1 MKGKKFGIALALSMV
16 MAFGSL
22 MAERAPEY
30 ISPNNDGIKDILE
43 IPLKIK
49 EKRYIK
55 EWTLSIYTEKGNVI
69 RTVGNK
75 RKDEE
80 KMTISSF
87 FKNLFK
93 PKTGVE
99 IPDTVSWNGILGD
112 EAAAIGLVPGN
123 VAPDGLYYYIF
134 TATDDNDNRGTSAK
148 YYVIV
153 DTTPPQISLDK
164 LNEDEKSFGQG
175 EKTFIRIKQKGS
187 EEPEWSAAIIYNADG
202 SKVRTYRWQN
212 TSPSPI
218 IEWDGTNDEGII
230 VPDGVYTYEIYAT
243 DKAGNTS
250 EKAQIQNI
258 IFSAEKPL
266 TSIAING
273 PKYFSPNGDG
283 RLDTIKF
290 DVSIPE
296 TKSKVNSIK
305 EWSIKIDN
313 MEKKTVFE
321 KKGSGSTISEFIFD
335 GKGSDGKLLPEGSYR
350 ASVTASYKNGYVPP
364 KANSPVFVLDV
375 SAPTAQVAVSDLVF
389 NASRSLKLTQQQ
401 TSKDP
406 DYSSEKEWKARILD
420 ENKNTILSY
429 SFGPVLPPEISW
441 DGSDKKGVL
450 ANDGTFTY
458 ELTGS
463 DLAGN
468 QSVTTSLPFTLD
480 TSKTELLLIASPEYI
495 SPNGDGIQDRTNLN
509 LTARAESGIDT
520 YTITISDKNGKE
532 VRTISGQSSLPP
544 SIAWDGKDDSGS
556 VCQDGS
562 YSIVF
567 KTVANSGTEA
577 ESESKIVTIDTV
589 APKVEV
595 SVPYYIFSPDGQ
607 SPATSTRHGLPLSV
621 KECSSED
628 KWTMEI
634 TNSKNNPVR
643 TVVWQNEKGAKVTPF
658 IWDGTDDSG
667 NLVPDAKYSLRIY
680 STDRAGNLGQTRL
693 AENIT
698 VDTRETKAYI
708 TLSEESICPN
718 GDGVKDSQTFKLI
731 TTLNEGISEWSL
743 DVLDENEKSVQSWNG
758 SKGQKIPSSIT
769 WDGKTDGGTKLAEGM
784 FVGRL
789 KVSYDKG
796 NLVEAYSLPFV
807 SSVTAPILSVTSSA
821 NPANGKY
828 FSPDNDGYEDELK
841 MSLKAKTKA
850 KVKSWSLIVKDS
862 RNGTEFWKAS
872 GKSMTA
878 DKEADTY
885 SANITWDGRGNNGQ
899 VVMSAEDYPY
909 VYTVTD
915 ELGLTSTYTGI
926 IPVDVLVLLENGVLK
941 MQVPSIVFRGDAA
954 DFLLTG
960 DTGPDG
966 KTIEKSSLT
975 QEQKANNIRIL
986 NRVAQILNKF
996 GSYKVTV
1003 VGHANPTNKYAG
1015 KEEDNPE
1022 ENVDGPWGRGLKALS
1037 LERAQF
1043 VRQWLISEGHIS
1055 ASRLSAKGK
1064 GGLET
1069 IVDPYSL
1076 ENRWKNRRVEFI
1088 LEK

>member
-1 MKGKKFGIALALSMV
+1 MKGKKIGIAFILCMTMGLL
-16 MAFGSL
+16 F
-22 MAERAPEY
+22 AERAPEY
-30 ISPNNDGIKDILE
+30 ISPNNDGIKDTLD

-55 EWTLSIYTEKGNVI
+55 EWALSIYTEKGNVI

-80 KMTISSF
+80 KLTISSF

-99 IPDTVSWNGILGD
+99 IPEVVSWNGILGE
-112 EAAAIGLVPGN
+112 EAAAIGLTPGT

-164 LNEDEKSFGQG
+164 LNEDEKSFGVG
-175 EKTFIRIKQKGS
+175 EKTSIKIKQTGS

-202 SKVRTYRWQN
+202 SKVRTYKWLN
-212 TSPSPI
+212 TTPSPI
-218 IEWDGTNDEGII
+218 VEWDGTNDDGII

-243 DKAGNTS
+243 DKAGNKS

-258 IFSAEKPL
+258 IFSAEKPV
-266 TSIAING
+266 TSIAISG

-283 RLDTIKF
+283 KLDTIKF

-305 EWSIKIDN
+305 EWSITIENAD
-313 MEKKTVFE
+313 KKTVFE
-321 KKGSGSTISEFIFD
+321 KKGSGNAISELNFD
-335 GKGSDGKLLPEGSYR
+335 GKGSDGKTLPEGEYR
-350 ASVTASYKNGYVPP
+350 AMVSASYKNGYVPP
-364 KANSPVFVLDV
+364 KAYSPVFVLDV
-375 SAPTAQVAVSDLVF
+375 SAPSAQVAVSDLVF

-406 DYSSEKEWKARILD
+406 SYSSEKEWNARIID
-420 ENKNTILSY
+420 ENKNTIRSY
-429 SFGPVLPPEISW
+429 SYGSILPPEISW
-441 DGSDKKGVL
+441 NGSDENGEL
-450 ANDGTFTY
+450 AKDGTYIY
-458 ELTGS
+458 ELTGK

-468 QSVTTSLPFTLD
+468 KSTATSLPFTLD
-480 TSKTELLLIASPEYI
+480 TSKTELLLIPSPEYI
-495 SPNGDGIQDRTNLN
+495 SPNNDGIQDKTTLN
-509 LTARAESGIDT
+509 LTARATSGIDS
-520 YTITISDKNGKE
+520 YTITISDKDGKE
-532 VRTISGQSSLPP
+532 VRAISGQSTLPP
-544 SIAWDGKDDSGS
+544 SIAWDGKSDDGS
-556 VCQDGS
+556 VCADGT

-577 ESESKIVTIDTV
+577 ESEPKTVTIDTV
-589 APKVEV
+589 APKVEI

-607 SPATSTRHGLPLSV
+607 STTASTRQGLPVSS
-621 KECSSED
+621 KECSTED

-634 TNSKNNPVR
+634 TDSKNTAVR
-643 TVVWQNEKGAKVTPF
+643 TIVWQNENGIKITPF

-667 NLVPDAKYSLRIY
+667 NLVPNAKYSLRVF
-680 STDRAGNLGQTRL
+680 STDKAGNSGQAKL
-693 AENIT
+693 PENIT

-708 TLSEESICPN
+708 TLAYEAICPN
-718 GDGVKDSQTFKLI
+718 GDGVKDAQTFNII
-731 TTLNEGISEWSL
+731 TTLNEGITEWNL
-743 DVLDENEKSVQSWNG
+743 DVLDENEKSIKNWNG
-758 SKGQKIPSSIT
+758 KNGQTIPTSIT
-769 WDGKTDGGTKLAEGM
+769 WDGKTDGSTNPAEGV
-784 FVGRL
+784 FAGRL

-796 NLVEAYSLPFV
+796 NIVETYSLPFV
-807 SSVTAPILSVTSSA
+807 SSITAPVLSVTSSA

-841 MSLKAKTKA
+841 MQLNAKTNA
-850 KVKSWSLIVKDS
+850 KIKSWSLVVKDS

-872 GKSMTA
+872 GKSMA
-878 DKEADTY
+878 AGKEAGTY
-885 SANITWDGRGNNGQ
+885 TANITWDGRGNNGQ
-899 VVMSAEDYPY
+899 VVVSAEDYPY
-909 VYTVTD
+909 EYTVTD
-915 ELGLTSTYTGI
+915 ELGLSSTYTGI

-954 DFLLTG
+954 DFILSG
-960 DTGPDG
+960 ETGPDG
-966 KTIEKSSLT
+966 KIIEKSSLT
-975 QEQKANNIRIL
+975 AEQKANNIRIL

-996 GSYKVTV
+996 SSYKVTV
-1003 VGHANPTNKYAG
+1003 VGHANPTNKFAG

-1022 ENVDGPWGRGLKALS
+1022 ENQDGSWGRGLKALS

-1043 VRQWLISEGHIS
+1043 VRQWLITEGHIS

>member
-1 MKGKKFGIALALSMV
+1 MKGKKIGIALALSLFMS
-16 MAFGSL
+16 MLSL
-22 MAERAPEY
+22 FAERAPEY
-30 ISPNNDGIKDILE
+30 ISPNNDGIKDTLD

-55 EWTLSIYTEKGNVI
+55 EWALSIYTEKGNVI

-99 IPDTVSWNGILGD
+99 IPDTVSWNGILGE
-112 EAAAIGLVPGN
+112 EAAAIGLTPGT

-153 DTTPPQISLDK
+153 DTTPPQISLGKMND
-164 LNEDEKSFGQG
+164 DEKSFGEG
-175 EKTFIRIKQKGS
+175 EKTFIRIKQTGS

-202 SKVRTYRWQN
+202 SKVRTYHWQN

-218 IEWDGTNDEGII
+218 VEWDGTNDEGII

-258 IFSAEKPL
+258 IFSAEKPV
-266 TSIAING
+266 TSIAISG

-283 RLDTIKF
+283 TLDTIKF
-290 DVSIPE
+290 DISIPE

-305 EWSIKIDN
+305 EWSVTIQN
-313 MEKKTVFE
+313 AERKTVFE
-321 KKGSGSTISEFIFD
+321 KKGSGKAISELVFD
-335 GKGSDGKLLPEGSYR
+335 GKGSDGKVLPEGEYQ
-350 ASVTASYKNGYVPP
+350 AVVTASYKNGYVPP
-364 KANSPVFVLDV
+364 KANSPVFILDV
-375 SAPTAQVAVSDLVF
+375 SAPMAQVAVSDLVF

-406 DYSSEKEWKARILD
+406 SYSSEKEWNARIID
-420 ENKNTILSY
+420 ENKNTIRSY
-429 SFGPVLPPEISW
+429 SYGSILPPEISW
-441 DGSDKKGVL
+441 NGSDEKGEL
-450 ANDGTFTY
+450 AKDGTYIY
-458 ELTGS
+458 ELTGK

-468 QSVTTSLPFTLD
+468 KATVASLPFTLD
-480 TSKTELLLIASPEYI
+480 TSKTELLLIPSPEYI
-495 SPNGDGIQDRTNLN
+495 SPNNDGIQDKTTLN
-509 LTARAESGIDT
+509 LTARATSGIDS

-532 VRTISGQSSLPP
+532 VRSISGQSTLPP
-544 SIAWDGKDDSGS
+544 SIAWDGKNDNGS
-556 VCQDGS
+556 VCEDGT

-577 ESESKIVTIDTV
+577 ESEPKTVTIDTV
-589 APKVEV
+589 APKVEI

-607 SPATSTRHGLPLSV
+607 STTASTRQGLPVSS
-621 KECSSED
+621 KDCSTED

-634 TNSKNNPVR
+634 TDSKNTPVR
-643 TVVWQNEKGAKVTPF
+643 TIVWQNENGIKITPF

-667 NLVPDAKYSLRIY
+667 NLVPNAKYSLRVF
-680 STDRAGNLGQTRL
+680 STDKAGNSGQAKL
-693 AENIT
+693 PEYIT

-708 TLSEESICPN
+708 TLAEESICPN
-718 GDGVKDSQTFKLI
+718 GDGVKDKQTFNII
-731 TTLNEGISEWSL
+731 TTLNEGITEWNL
-743 DVLDENEKSVQSWNG
+743 DVLDENEKSVQNWNG
-758 SKGQKIPSSIT
+758 KNGQKIPSSIT
-769 WDGKTDGGTKLAEGM
+769 WNGKTADGTKPAEGV
-784 FVGRL
+784 FAGRL
-789 KVSYDKG
+789 KISYDKG
-796 NLVEAYSLPFV
+796 NIVETYSLPFV

-821 NPANGKY
+821 NPSNGKY

-850 KVKSWSLIVKDS
+850 KIKSWTLVVKDS
-862 RNGTEFWKAS
+862 RNGTEFWRAS
-872 GKSMTA
+872 GKSMAA
-878 DKEADTY
+878 DKEAGTY

-909 VYTVTD
+909 EYTVTD

-960 DTGPDG
+960 ETGPDG

-975 QEQKANNIRIL
+975 KEQKANNIRIL

-1055 ASRLSAKGK
+1055 SSRLSAKGK